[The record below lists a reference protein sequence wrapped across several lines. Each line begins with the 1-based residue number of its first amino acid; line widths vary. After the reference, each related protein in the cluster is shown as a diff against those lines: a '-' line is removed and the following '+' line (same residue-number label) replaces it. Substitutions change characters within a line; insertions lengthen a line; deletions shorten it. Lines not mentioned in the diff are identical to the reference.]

1 MENKLWY
8 LKRFKLFYRAPEE
21 TVSHCEHFFTQQLF
35 PKRSHIFDQGDP
47 ARMVYL
53 VKSGK
58 VKLVRHT
65 EDGKEILL
73 TVLGPGD
80 LFGEEVVFQEQI
92 ERSTIAE
99 CLEPSLVCMAKAENV
114 YAMLSRHPV
123 LALNV
128 AKYLLEQRDDALSV
142 VEEVAYLKVPE
153 RILRLFDRLAAEHGK
168 PVAGGTLLDLRLT
181 HADIASLVG
190 STRETVSQ
198 QLSLLAKAGRIRMN
212 GKSIVLS
219 LAG

>member
-8 LKRFKLFYRAPEE
+8 LKRSKLFERATEE

>member
-1 MENKLWY
+1 E
-8 LKRFKLFYRAPEE
+8 RATEE